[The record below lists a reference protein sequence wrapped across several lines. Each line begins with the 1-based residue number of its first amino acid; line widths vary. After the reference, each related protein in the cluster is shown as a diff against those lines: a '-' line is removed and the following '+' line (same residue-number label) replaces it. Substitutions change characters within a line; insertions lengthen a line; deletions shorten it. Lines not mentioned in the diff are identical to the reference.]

1 MKTLIIFHLSIKGM
15 IQGGEWARSITQ
27 DEHRGATAHPFGVAL
42 SKNVHGSHR
51 LGWGRQ
57 LEGWGTAMGHGGGR
71 EPGAQGLDGLWR
83 PQREVP
89 PSNPCP
95 IGANREGGMALP
107 GLKWA
112 QAAPAKAMQWHW
124 MTLLFTPMDAYLDRC
139 STHWVLTPITLMHA
153 APSIQYPCYSTCY
166 RLG

>member
-57 LEGWGTAMGHGGGR
+57 LEGWGTAMGHGGGNLVPKDWMGYGGLR
-71 EPGAQGLDGLWR
+71 ERFPHPTPVPLGQTGMGEWLCQG
-83 PQREVP
+83 
-89 PSNPCP
+89 
-95 IGANREGGMALP
+95 
-107 GLKWA
+107 
-112 QAAPAKAMQWHW
+112 
-124 MTLLFTPMDAYLDRC
+124 
-139 STHWVLTPITLMHA
+139 
-153 APSIQYPCYSTCY
+153 
-166 RLG
+166 